1 MCQTDSPLPLPHSLI
16 LISHFPQIQTGD
28 LERSEVR
35 AGRLVVTGDWNRHIL
50 PISSH
55 RAEGGR
61 IGPGALRTGWE
72 VKLSSAVIDFDS
84 ITS

>member
-1 MCQTDSPLPLPHSLI
+1 M
-16 LISHFPQIQTGD
+16 
-28 LERSEVR
+28 
-35 AGRLVVTGDWNRHIL
+35 TGDWNGHIL